1 MNFKP
6 HCFWK
11 EECWGKGSSVHD
23 RKSSSY
29 AEQNFQII
37 TLCIKFRIKISVHKK
52 KPSNQNSLIPD
63 FQSLQVVN
71 TLN

>member
-1 MNFKP
+1 MYK
-6 HCFWK
+6 
-11 EECWGKGSSVHD
+11 V
-23 RKSSSY
+23 
-29 AEQNFQII
+29 QN
-37 TLCIKFRIKISVHKK
+37 KNISTQK